1 VIILLARVFMSD
13 DKSKLAATALK
24 CLQEFEELT
33 SKFYEK
39 LSALSNDEVAVLA
52 FKWLS
57 VESNSHAV
65 LMQNIYDLL
74 GVGASDIECSK
85 LVGEPWRKLE
95 LLANSIGSGGRLD
108 ILEVLNK
115 MEFVEGFVGEEMYGR
130 LLYSILDVLLVDTLS
145 AELAGLVK
153 ELLSEIAKEEEYHA
167 SIVNLLR
174 HFEEVR
180 RSKTSKQLNEV

>member
-1 VIILLARVFMSD
+1 MSD
-13 DKSKLAATALK
+13 DRGKLAATALK

-33 SKFYEK
+33 SKLYEK
-39 LSALSNDEVAVLA
+39 LSTLSNDKVAVLA

-74 GVGASDIECSK
+74 GIEASGIECSK
-85 LVGEPWRKLE
+85 LVGEPWRRLE
-95 LLANSIGSGGRLD
+95 VLANSVSSGGELD

-130 LLYSILDVLLVDTLS
+130 LIYSVLDVLLVDTLS
-145 AELAGLVK
+145 TELVSLIK
-153 ELLSEIAKEEEYHA
+153 ELLAEVAKEEEYHT
-167 SIVNLLR
+167 SIVKLLGR
-174 HFEEVR
+174 LEEVR
-180 RSKTSKQLNEV
+180 RSRASKQLRLSDV